1 MLFYEQGSGLDG
13 RPITLELGREYLC
26 HYLGFE
32 PSASEARAAFAF
44 SGFILR
50 EPPASADLTIGIL
63 LRSAETL
70 VPVLEQLHLCVETDR
85 KGRLI
90 TGPDSTVSA
99 TASAQFEGFGVGN
112 CEQVRFPS
120 RRPQATR
127 SIPSQTSRVCSD
139 HAGTSSRLQPGRG
152 LCMA

>member
-32 PSASEARAAFAF
+32 PSASEARAAFEF

-50 EPPASADLTIGIL
+50 EPPASADLTIGSCCGQPRPSFRCSSSCTCAWRPTARPAHH
-63 LRSAETL
+63 RSRF
-70 VPVLEQLHLCVETDR
+70 D
-85 KGRLI
+85 
-90 TGPDSTVSA
+90 
-99 TASAQFEGFGVGN
+99 GVRHG
-112 CEQVRFPS
+112 
-120 RRPQATR
+120 
-127 SIPSQTSRVCSD
+127 SD

-152 LCMA
+152 LHMA